1 MALKEDLKLRDIRA
15 LKVLAFIHKH
25 PGSSI
30 HDVAGELGF
39 SYKTAQRYLR
49 ELRGAGKLIVK
60 LEGMRNIQRFYPN
73 EINIGDYEALSNF
86 EKSVKR
92 IFEEER

>member
-1 MALKEDLKLRDIRA
+1 VVEMALRGDLKLRDIRA
-15 LKVLAFIHKH
+15 LKVLAFIHKC

-30 HDVAGELGF
+30 HEVAEGLGF

-49 ELRGAGKLIVK
+49 ELRGSGKLIVK

-73 EINIGDYEALSNF
+73 EDGNYEFLSKF
-86 EKSVKR
+86 ERTVKR
-92 IFEEER
+92 ILER